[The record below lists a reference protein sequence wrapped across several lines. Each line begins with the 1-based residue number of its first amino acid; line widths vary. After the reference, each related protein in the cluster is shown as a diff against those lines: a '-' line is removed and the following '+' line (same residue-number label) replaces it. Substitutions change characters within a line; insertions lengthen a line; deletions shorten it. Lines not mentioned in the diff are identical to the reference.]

1 MPSLCQGAACPA
13 AHPHRVAASPRGHP
27 HHHAAI
33 RSGGLRDSSQ
43 RSPSRGPLRSAWA
56 LSNRCADPP
65 STEWGGVGGGHRWSF
80 GRIPAGSGF
89 HPGWAWVV
97 HRLGSEPS
105 LMPVGHSVEDQTWRA
120 SWSARAP
127 RPATSGRACPWHAS
141 SSPADTTSS
150 GTRATASRP
159 PSSAPGRGTSAPT
172 AAVDIDESDL
182 DSSFPGRSKV
192 KSGIPQLKFDLQ
204 SIFIDTIPDYLTD
217 LRDVAERHVP
227 DMIVVESAF
236 LAAALLAEE
245 RGREEGGL
253 DDD

>member
-1 MPSLCQGAACPA
+1 
-13 AHPHRVAASPRGHP
+13 
-27 HHHAAI
+27 
-33 RSGGLRDSSQ
+33 
-43 RSPSRGPLRSAWA
+43 
-56 LSNRCADPP
+56 
-65 STEWGGVGGGHRWSF
+65 
-80 GRIPAGSGF
+80 
-89 HPGWAWVV
+89 
-97 HRLGSEPS
+97 
-105 LMPVGHSVEDQTWRA
+105 MPVGHSVEDQTWRA

-150 GTRATASRP
+150 GTRAAASRP

-245 RGREEGGL
+245 RDLAWIVYRTTPLTARSVDCAPLGFGL
-253 DDD
+253 PPMAGPLGKLRNVVLNALVERVLARPHKRYQRRNLPVTAGIGQPMASRASVRS